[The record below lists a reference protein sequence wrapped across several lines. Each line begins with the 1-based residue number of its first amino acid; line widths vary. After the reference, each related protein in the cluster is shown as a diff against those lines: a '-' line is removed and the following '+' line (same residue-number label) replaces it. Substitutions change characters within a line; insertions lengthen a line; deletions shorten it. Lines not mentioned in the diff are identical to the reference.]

1 VTAEQRKAHLK
12 MLAELPSRI
21 HMQYESPNHGNR
33 LDEELKQKIDALV
46 AKGGMTLEH
55 IAEIVG
61 VAPSTV
67 GRRRARIREQET
79 A

>member
-12 MLAELPSRI
+12 MLTELPSRI
-21 HMQYESPNHGNR
+21 HLQYESPNHGNR
-33 LDEELKQKIDALV
+33 LDAELKQKIDDLIGR
-46 AKGGMTLEH
+46 GGRTLEQ

-67 GRRRARIREQET
+67 GRRRQKLEQET